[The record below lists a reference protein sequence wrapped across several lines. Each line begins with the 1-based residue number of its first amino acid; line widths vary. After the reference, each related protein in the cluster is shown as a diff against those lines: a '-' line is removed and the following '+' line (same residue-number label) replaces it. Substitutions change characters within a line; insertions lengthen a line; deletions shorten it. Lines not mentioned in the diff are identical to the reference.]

1 MASKYGNKKVKFNG
15 ETFDSKLELDY
26 YRYLLN
32 QKELGEIIDI
42 QMKPVFVLQPGF
54 TYHCKSIRK
63 ITYTADFMFE
73 DKHGKIHIVDV
84 KGMKT
89 NEFKL
94 KAKMFKYSLK
104 DAKNTEMYCVKLHKE
119 RWIKH

>member
-1 MASKYGNKKVKFNG
+1 MSIYGNKKVKFNG

-32 QKELGEIIDI
+32 QQDLGEIISI
-42 QMKPVFVLQPGF
+42 TMKPVFILQPGF
-54 TYHCKSIRK
+54 TYCGKSIRK
-63 ITYTADFMFE
+63 ITYTPDFMFE
-73 DKHGKIHIVDV
+73 DKNGKIHIVDV

-94 KAKMFKYSLK
+94 KEKMLKYTLK

-119 RWIKH
+119 QWIKH

>member
-1 MASKYGNKKVKFNG
+1 MSKYGNKKVKFNG

-32 QKELGEIIDI
+32 QQDLGEIISI
-42 QMKPVFVLQPGF
+42 TMKPVFILQPGF
-54 TYHCKSIRK
+54 TYCGKSIRK
-63 ITYTADFMFE
+63 ITYTPEFMFE
-73 DKHGKIHIVDV
+73 EKNGKIHIVDV

-94 KAKMFKYSLK
+94 KEKMLKYTLK

-119 RWIKH
+119 QWIKH